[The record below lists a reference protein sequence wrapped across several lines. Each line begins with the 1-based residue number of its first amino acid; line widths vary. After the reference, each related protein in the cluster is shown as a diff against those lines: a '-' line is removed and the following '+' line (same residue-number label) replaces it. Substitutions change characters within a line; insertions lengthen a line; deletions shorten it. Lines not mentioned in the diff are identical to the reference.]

1 MTSVESKSLHR
12 KVLQEIL
19 ANEPCD
25 LMSEKP
31 ENEIVNLSERRTILV
46 KNSFSKVK
54 KGAVL
59 FESRNVKAKLNDKKS
74 NYNHETKVLARMVA
88 EVLVLD
94 KTSGDAVAAVVT
106 LNLEEKSLS
115 LNCFG
120 EDREAF
126 LSSSFLEPFL
136 LHLER
141 EDERGEVRQGG
152 KIEENWRETRP
163 NLANGRGNDNWRP
176 RNAREVEVIRKAEVT
191 PPNSW
196 PKAKG
201 EVGLKTES
209 KVIEH
214 RMAKLALAEIGK
226 QKLRDDCES
235 GVRQQGRKVES
246 EEKARLRAARK
257 KVEEDKKKKD
267 DESRMREAEMK
278 KMEEQNALQVEN
290 ISSPEGFWQELL
302 DLVSEDGVALMR
314 KRELEEG
321 WSKEEMARGLLNAL
335 CNMAIKE
342 GEELVNKE
350 EEDVKGEKR
359 RVSFE
364 DKDVENRNPEE
375 KVNPPSN
382 EKKGILKSPKISVSN
397 KDLEKEVVK
406 RWETFL

>member
-94 KTSGDAVAAVVT
+94 KTSGDAVAAEVT

-126 LSSSFLEPFL
+126 LSRSFLEPFL

-235 GVRQQGRKVES
+235 GVRQQGRKVEMS

-267 DESRMREAEMK
+267 DESRMREAEM
-278 KMEEQNALQVEN
+278 EEQDALQVEN
-290 ISSPEGFWQELL
+290 KSSPEGFWQELL
-302 DLVSEDGVALMR
+302 DLVSGDGVALMR
-314 KRELEEG
+314 RREVEEG
-321 WSKEEMARGLLNAL
+321 WSKEEMARGLLNEL
-335 CNMAIKE
+335 CNMATKE

-382 EKKGILKSPKISVSN
+382 EKKGILKSPKISGSD

-406 RWETFL
+406 R

>member
-94 KTSGDAVAAVVT
+94 KTSGDAVAAEVT

-126 LSSSFLEPFL
+126 LSRSFLEPFL

-176 RNAREVEVIRKAEVT
+176 RNAREVEVIRRAEVT

-196 PKAKG
+196 PKAKE

-209 KVIEH
+209 KVVEH

-226 QKLRDDCES
+226 QKLRDDCE
-235 GVRQQGRKVES
+235 
-246 EEKARLRAARK
+246 
-257 KVEEDKKKKD
+257 
-267 DESRMREAEMK
+267 
-278 KMEEQNALQVEN
+278 
-290 ISSPEGFWQELL
+290 
-302 DLVSEDGVALMR
+302 
-314 KRELEEG
+314 
-321 WSKEEMARGLLNAL
+321 
-335 CNMAIKE
+335 
-342 GEELVNKE
+342 GEIIM
-350 EEDVKGEKR
+350 
-359 RVSFE
+359 SH
-364 DKDVENRNPEE
+364 
-375 KVNPPSN
+375 
-382 EKKGILKSPKISVSN
+382 
-397 KDLEKEVVK
+397 
-406 RWETFL
+406 